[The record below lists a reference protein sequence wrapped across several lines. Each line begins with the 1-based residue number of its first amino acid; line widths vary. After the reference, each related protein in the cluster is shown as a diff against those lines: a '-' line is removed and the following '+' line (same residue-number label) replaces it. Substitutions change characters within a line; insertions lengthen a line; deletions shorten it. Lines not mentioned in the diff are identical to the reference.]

1 MSHRKTRRVY
11 DGALD
16 YEKLYSAWN
25 TVAHTCKNKQGLYE
39 FAMYAQ
45 ARISQLLEDLR
56 ARRYYPNKYRCF
68 MIFEPKPRLVMSQSI
83 RDKVVNHFVA
93 KEYLL
98 PLLER
103 TLVDANVA
111 TRKGMGSSYASRM
124 LKRYFSEILAEHPG
138 ATVYALKIDVSKY
151 FYSIDHEILFE
162 KLRKK
167 IKDKDVLEILR
178 RIVNETNKPYINKV
192 IDEFNAYYGTDIP
205 HYEKGKGLSIGAM
218 TSQFL
223 AIFYLSDLDRLV
235 KEELKQK
242 YFLRYMDDFL
252 ILGFDKAEL
261 KRARERIEDELT
273 KVRLRVNPK
282 SAIYNCCAQSG
293 FPFLGYR
300 YYVVRRS
307 GGRDF
312 LRVVCLSETV
322 RRVRRRLKVLYEH
335 NADKYSRS
343 YESYRGYFLHALPER
358 GMEEMVGEKLGSA
371 D

>member
-11 DGALD
+11 DKALD

-93 KEYLL
+93 REYLL

-192 IDEFNAYYGTDIP
+192 IDGFNAYYGTDIP

-223 AIFYLSDLDRLV
+223 AIFYLSDLDHLV
-235 KEELKQK
+235 KEKLGQK
-242 YFLRYMDDFL
+242 YFIRYMDDFL
-252 ILGFDKAEL
+252 ILGTNKEEL
-261 KRARERIEDELT
+261 KEVCAMVECEL
-273 KVRLRVNPK
+273 KKMKLKVNPK
-282 SAIYNCCAQSG
+282 TAIYNCSAGAG

-300 YYVVRRS
+300 YFIAERSDGRR
-307 GGRDF
+307 F
-312 LRVVCLSETV
+312 LRIVCLAQTV
-322 RRVRRRLKVLYEH
+322 RRVRHRLKTLYGH
-335 NADKYSRS
+335 NPEKYSRS
-343 YESYRGYFLHALPER
+343 YESYRGYFLYALPR
-358 GMEEMVGEKLGSA
+358 KGMEKMVGEKLK
-371 D
+371 